1 MKKRGFLRQLGVT
14 GAISLLCAGCG
25 GSLFESDI
33 PAPTRYV
40 IASVPPAAAPVA
52 SAASQVDLSIGR
64 PDVAPGLDSERIAVL
79 RGRELDYY
87 RGVQWSGRVVDVVQ
101 TFLTGSLQEQQLF
114 RSVTPEQA
122 RVSGDYLLDTE
133 VRDFQAEYTE
143 GKAAPQAHVTII
155 GRVIRVV
162 DRNMIDTVTASATF
176 PAADNR
182 MAAVAAAFEA
192 AAQQV
197 ALEMSQKAAAI
208 IAKDSEETK

>member
-1 MKKRGFLRQLGVT
+1 MKKKGFLRQLGVI
-14 GAISLLCAGCG
+14 GAISLFCAGCG

-101 TFLTGSLQEQQLF
+101 TFLTASMQEQQLF

-133 VRDFQAEYTE
+133 VRDFQAEYT
-143 GKAAPQAHVTII
+143 GARAPQAHVTII
-155 GRVIRVV
+155 GRVIRVA

-208 IAKDSEETK
+208 IAKDSEATK